1 MIRCAIYIR
10 VSTEEQAIHG
20 LSIDTQKQELT
31 DYARNNN
38 YEIVDY
44 YIDEGKTARKS
55 IAKRFELQRM
65 LNDVRS
71 RKIDL
76 IIFTKLDRWFRNI
89 SDYYKV
95 QDVLEENHVNWK
107 TIKENYDTSTSN
119 GRLHIN
125 IMLSVAQDEADRTS
139 ERIKAVMQNKLRN
152 KEATSGSL
160 PIGYKLKDKKIII
173 DDEKSCIAKDVFEL
187 YYIHN
192 SQHQVFKGILEKY
205 NISLCD
211 KTIRR
216 MLCNKIYI
224 GIYRGISNFNEPLI
238 DETKF
243 NEIQQTLKTRNIKPT
258 KTGRTFIFTGLVICS
273 ECNHSM
279 AANAQIRTY
288 GPKEYI
294 HYKCNQYYNR
304 KLCNHKKVVYE
315 NKIEEYLLN
324 NIENEILKFKTS
336 FKSSEEKKQDYS
348 NSNKK
353 ASARK
358 KLNKLKELYINDLI
372 DIDMYKKDYEK
383 YTSILNFED
392 IIEEQ
397 KDMSRIDDF
406 LKMDYK
412 ALYKTLTNE
421 EKRMLW
427 RSILKEIKVDKDN
440 NIALVFA

>member
-31 DYARNNN
+31 EYAKNNS

-55 IAKRFELQRM
+55 ITKRFELQRM
-65 LNDVRS
+65 LNDIKNN
-71 RKIDL
+71 KIDL

-95 QDVLEENHVNWK
+95 QDILEENHVNWK

-139 ERIKAVMQNKLRN
+139 ERIKAVMQNKLKN

-173 DDEKSCIAKDVFEL
+173 DDEKSCIAQDVFEL

-224 GIYRGISNFNEPLI
+224 GIYRGISNFNQPLI
-238 DETKF
+238 EEKKF
-243 NEIQQTLKTRNIKPT
+243 YEIQQILKKRNIKPT

-279 AANAQIRTY
+279 AANAQIRNY

-304 KLCNHKKVVYE
+304 KLCNHKKVMYE
-315 NKIEEYLLN
+315 NKIEEYLLS

-336 FKSSEEKKQDYS
+336 LNSSEKKKQTSS
-348 NSNKK
+348 NSSKK

-358 KLNKLKELYINDLI
+358 KLAKLKELYINDLI

-383 YTSILNFED
+383 YTSILNLED
-392 IIEEQ
+392 TIEQQ
-397 KDMSRIDDF
+397 KDMSKIDDF
-406 LKMDYK
+406 LKTDYK

-421 EKRMLW
+421 EKRILW
-427 RSILKEIKVDKDN
+427 RSILREIKVDNDN
-440 NIALVFA
+440 NISLVFA